1 MKTLNIWHMHIL
13 VSDLYKMIKTYK
25 KLIKFP
31 IHCIHDAVDNFPQ
44 KDIMKLDYCLL
55 I

>member
-1 MKTLNIWHMHIL
+1 MHIL

-25 KLIKFP
+25 KVKLIKFP
-31 IHCIHDAVDNFPQ
+31 LHCIHDAVDNFLQ
-44 KDIMKLDYCLL
+44 KDIMKLDYCLV